1 MTTAQAL
8 RTDRFDEWLQGI
20 NQVCGRFSAKP
31 MSPEFSG
38 AIREHKAGAI
48 KLSFVDVARARLF
61 RTQKDVAQSDGKHFY
76 LAFQLHGHAVMQQG
90 GNSIE
95 MAPGDITLIDSTQPS
110 DFVYRENS
118 RQLSLI
124 LPRHVV
130 EQVLRFSGVRCAQRI
145 PASSPVAVLANR
157 LILESTRQD
166 SLSLP
171 ESEATL
177 EAVVSLLRPA
187 LSSAEAE
194 QDADQRLF
202 RKTLRFIDENICA
215 EELCPETI
223 AREVGVS
230 VRGLYRM
237 FARKGLVV
245 AQYIKNRRLDF
256 CAENLRHAA
265 GKQKLSALGYAWGFT
280 DSSYFSTAFKAR
292 FGVSPSEYRKQ
303 YSRG

>member
-1 MTTAQAL
+1 MMTAQSL
-8 RTDRFDEWLQGI
+8 RADRFDEWLQGI
-20 NQVCGRFSAKP
+20 NQVCGRFGAKLLG
-31 MSPEFSG
+31 SEFSG
-38 AIREHKAGAI
+38 AIREYKSGAI
-48 KLSFVDVARARLF
+48 KLSFVDVAQARLY
-61 RTQKDVAQSDGKHFY
+61 RTPKEVAQSDGKHFY
-76 LAFQLHGHAVMQQG
+76 LALQLSGHAGMEQA

-95 MAPGDITLIDSTQPS
+95 MAPGDITLIDSTLPS

-124 LPRHVV
+124 LPRHLV
-130 EQVLRFSGVRCAQRI
+130 EQGLRFSGARCAQRI

-187 LSSAEAE
+187 LCAAEVE
-194 QDADQRLF
+194 QDAHERMF

-237 FARKGLVV
+237 FAKKGLVV

-256 CAENLRHAA
+256 CAESLRHATA
-265 GKQKLSALGYAWGFT
+265 EQKLSALGYAWGFT

-303 YSRG
+303 YSQG

>member
-8 RTDRFDEWLQGI
+8 RADHFDEWLQGI
-20 NQVCGRFSAKP
+20 NQVCGRFGAKLLG
-31 MSPEFSG
+31 SEFSG
-38 AIREHKAGAI
+38 AIREYKAGAI
-48 KLSFVDVARARLF
+48 KLSFVDVAQARLF
-61 RTQKDVAQSDGKHFY
+61 RTSKEVAQSDGKHFY
-76 LAFQLHGHAVMQQG
+76 LALQLNGHAGMEQA

-95 MAPGDITLIDSTQPS
+95 MSPGDITLIDSTQPS
-110 DFVYRENS
+110 EFVYRENS

-130 EQVLRFSGVRCAQRI
+130 EQGLRFSGVRCAQRI
-145 PASSPVAVLANR
+145 PASSPVAMLANR

-187 LSSAEAE
+187 LSAAEVE
-194 QDADQRLF
+194 QDAHERMF
-202 RKTLRFIDENICA
+202 RKTLRFIDEHIRA

-256 CAENLRHAA
+256 CAESLRHASA
-265 GKQKLSALGYAWGFT
+265 ELKLSALGYAWGFT

-292 FGVSPSEYRKQ
+292 FGVSPSEYRRQ
-303 YSRG
+303 HSRG

>member
-1 MTTAQAL
+1 MTTAQAQ
-8 RTDRFDEWLQGI
+8 RADRFDEWLQGI
-20 NQVCGRFSAKP
+20 NRVCGRFGAKCLG
-31 MSPEFSG
+31 SEFSG
-38 AIREHKAGAI
+38 SIREHKAGAI
-48 KLSFVDVARARLF
+48 KLSFVDVSQARLF
-61 RTQKDVAQSDGKHFY
+61 RTPKEVAQTDGKHFY
-76 LAFQLHGHAVMQQG
+76 LAFQLSGRAGMEQA
-90 GNSIE
+90 GNRIE
-95 MAPGDITLIDSTQPS
+95 MSPGDITLIDSTLPS
-110 DFVYRENS
+110 DFVYQENS

-130 EQVLRFSGVRCAQRI
+130 EQGLRFSGVRCAQRI
-145 PASSPVAVLANR
+145 PASAPVAVMANR

-177 EAVVSLLRPA
+177 DALVSLLRPA
-187 LSSAEAE
+187 LCSAEAE
-194 QDADQRLF
+194 QDAHERLF
-202 RKTLRFIDENICA
+202 RKTLRFIDEHICS
-215 EELCPETI
+215 EELCPEAI

-237 FARKGLVV
+237 FSRKGLVV

-256 CAENLRHAA
+256 CAESLRHAA
-265 GKQKLSALGYAWGFT
+265 GEQKLSALGYAWGFT

-303 YSRG
+303 YSQG

>member
-8 RTDRFDEWLQGI
+8 RADHFDEWLQGI
-20 NQVCGRFSAKP
+20 NQVCGRFGAKLLG
-31 MSPEFSG
+31 SEFSG
-38 AIREHKAGAI
+38 AIREYKAGAI
-48 KLSFVDVARARLF
+48 KLSFVDVAQARLF
-61 RTQKDVAQSDGKHFY
+61 RTQKEVAQSDGKHFY
-76 LAFQLHGHAVMQQG
+76 LALQLNGHAGMEQG

-95 MAPGDITLIDSTQPS
+95 MGPGDITLIDSTQPS

-118 RQLSLI
+118 CQLSLI
-124 LPRHVV
+124 LPRHMV
-130 EQVLRFSGVRCAQRI
+130 EQRLHFSGVRCAQRI
-145 PASSPVAVLANR
+145 PASSPVAMLANR

-166 SLSLP
+166 SISLP

-187 LSSAEAE
+187 ISAAEAE
-194 QDADQRLF
+194 QDVHERMF

-256 CAENLRHAA
+256 CAESLRHATA
-265 GKQKLSALGYAWGFT
+265 EQKLSALGYAWGFT

-292 FGVSPSEYRKQ
+292 FGVSPSEYRKR
-303 YSRG
+303 YSQG